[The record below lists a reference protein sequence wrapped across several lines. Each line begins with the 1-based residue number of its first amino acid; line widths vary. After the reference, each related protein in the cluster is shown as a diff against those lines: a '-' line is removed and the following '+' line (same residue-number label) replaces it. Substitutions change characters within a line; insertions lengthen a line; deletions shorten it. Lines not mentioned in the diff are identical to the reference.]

1 MDVELQQVVQ
11 AINIAAD
18 PTQQASDVYQ
28 QALAYLQSIQQN
40 GESSWRLALHLFVD
54 QNADGTRKY
63 PTQARFFALRV
74 LDDFFDERLV
84 PFDQETFSTLQQ
96 AMLAY
101 IQSEYVFGAAEASAT
116 FLRNKFSHTLT
127 LFFLCT
133 YIDQWPS
140 FFTDLF
146 TCIRPAEGSSERTFN
161 RHVSLLFFRVMLEIS
176 GEVADQLIKTART
189 FNAERHA
196 RDGRV
201 RDAVRERDAPRI
213 NEAVLTIVSDAA
225 RRMETLRKDG
235 SASRETEEVEE
246 MVDLGIRTFGSYVGW
261 IDINLTV
268 TPTTVPLLFTLLAD
282 SSLPIRLATSVSL
295 LRIVSKGLKEPGDKL
310 QLLKILSLG
319 QVIDALETKTRE
331 QQIERGTDTD
341 EGEESYRE
349 ALGKLLNVLGLELM
363 KLIEDTTAT
372 DAVKAE
378 ANSYLEQI
386 LPVTLRFMA
395 DEYDDTCNTVFPF
408 LQALLT
414 NYKRLRRASTD
425 PLPEQK
431 RAFLA
436 SLVQVILTKL
446 KWDEDA
452 EPEDLDEDENTEF
465 ENLRKDLRVFM
476 DSVSVIDQPLVLDAV
491 RTLVLG
497 TFTAYQEGS
506 QIKWNDAELAVY
518 LVYVFG
524 EVNKSTSSKGRAAFC
539 EAPPAVKGQPHDYSQ
554 YPLTAHGAVLFA
566 MVQSGI
572 VSYPHRAVSLQY
584 FESVARYPDFFKVR
598 KECIPPTLEAMIDS
612 RGVHNE
618 NQNYRLRVYYLFYRF
633 IRDGKSDISPE
644 LAVRIINSIR
654 DLLPVEVAPIETED
668 KDADPLAEAVNNAA
682 FNSHIYLHEIAGM
695 LCSLLY
701 KDPQEQS
708 ALLMS
713 LVRPMMDDLSASFET
728 AKATQDT
735 VAIVRVH
742 HIIMALGNIAK
753 GFPDMPAPPL
763 PEGYIVPPLDV
774 FTQTA
779 QAILVCLE
787 AMNVFKIIR
796 DAARFAFARILATTG
811 PNVTHLIPPLM
822 TNLLTHFEP
831 TELVDFLNFI
841 GLLLH
846 KLKRDIFDVLDELIG
861 PLTDHIGRIVS
872 QPVQGTDE
880 ERDRVETRR
889 ALINMFN
896 STLDSDLQGVFTS
909 SRNNARFEQVIE
921 MMLGFATDVSDPVT
935 QRTAFG
941 WMNRSV
947 QVWGQPAGADGAPST
962 GIPGFERF
970 IYERYVPA
978 AFAVPANPA
987 FNPKDGQS
995 VVVLH
1000 EIANL
1005 LQKIC
1010 KTRGDEAYNFFLS
1023 AFFPS
1028 QNWPADTALELTTK
1042 MRDLEPRVFR
1052 KYFHDFV
1059 RSSRGL

>member
-1 MDVELQQVVQ
+1 MDIELQQVVQ

-18 PTQQASDVYQ
+18 PTAQATDVYQ

-74 LDDFFDERLV
+74 LDDFFDGRLV

-146 TCIRPAEGSSERTFN
+146 TCIQPAEGSSERTFN

-213 NEAVLTIVSDAA
+213 NEAVLTIVADAA
-225 RRMETLRKDG
+225 RRMETLRKEESG
-235 SASRETEEVEE
+235 SREIEEVEE
-246 MVDLGIRTFGSYVGW
+246 IVDLGIRTFGSYVGW

-282 SSLPIRLATSVSL
+282 TSLPIRLATSVAL
-295 LRIVSKGLKEPGDKL
+295 LRIVSKGLKEPADKL

-331 QQIERGTDTD
+331 QQAERGSDTD

-363 KLIEDTTAT
+363 KLIEDNNAS

-378 ANSYLEQI
+378 ATSYLQQI

-395 DEYDDTCNTVFPF
+395 DDYDDTCNTIFPF
-408 LQALLT
+408 LQALLSS
-414 NYKRLRRASTD
+414 YKRQRRASTD
-425 PLPEQK
+425 PLPEEK
-431 RAFLA
+431 RAFL
-436 SLVQVILTKL
+436 SSMVQVILSKL
-446 KWDEDA
+446 KWDEEA
-452 EPEDLDEDENTEF
+452 EPEDMDEDENTEF
-465 ENLRKDLRVFM
+465 DALRKDLRVFM
-476 DSVSVIDQPLVLDAV
+476 DSVSVIEQPIVLDAV
-491 RTLVLG
+491 RSLVLN
-497 TFTAYQEGS
+497 TFSAYREGAS
-506 QIKWNDAELAVY
+506 IKWNDAELAIY
-518 LVYVFG
+518 LVFVFG
-524 EVNKSTSSKGRAAFC
+524 EINKSSGSKGRPAFC
-539 EAPPAVKGQPHDYSQ
+539 EAPPAIKGHPHDYSQ
-554 YPLTAHGAVLFA
+554 YPLTAHGTVLFA
-566 MVQSGI
+566 MVQSGV

-618 NQNYRLRVYYLFYRF
+618 NQTYRLRVYYLFYRF
-633 IRDGKSDISPE
+633 IKDGRTDIPPD

-654 DLLPVEVAPIETED
+654 DLLPVEVGPIETED
-668 KDADPLAEAVNNAA
+668 KDADPLMEAVNNAT
-682 FNSHIYLHEIAGM
+682 FNSHIYLHETAGI
-695 LCSLLY
+695 LCSLLF
-701 KDPQEQS
+701 KEPQEQS
-708 ALLMS
+708 ALLMT

-728 AKATQDT
+728 AKATRDT
-735 VAIVRVH
+735 AAIVKVH

-763 PEGYIVPPLDV
+763 PEGYIIPPLDV

-811 PNVTHLIPPLM
+811 PNITHLIPPLM
-822 TNLLTHFEP
+822 SNLLTHFEP
-831 TELVDFLNFI
+831 HELVDFLNFI

-861 PLTDHIGRIVS
+861 PLTDHIARIIS

-889 ALINMFN
+889 AFINMLN

-921 MMLGFATDVSDPVT
+921 MMLGFAADVSDPAA

-947 QVWGQPAGADGAPST
+947 QVWNQPATADGTPSNS
-962 GIPGFERF
+962 IPGFERF
-970 IYERYVPA
+970 VYERYVPT

-1023 AFFPS
+1023 AFFPA

-1042 MRDLEPRVFR
+1042 MRDLEPKVFR
-1052 KYFHDFV
+1052 KYFYDFV
-1059 RSSRGL
+1059 RSSRG